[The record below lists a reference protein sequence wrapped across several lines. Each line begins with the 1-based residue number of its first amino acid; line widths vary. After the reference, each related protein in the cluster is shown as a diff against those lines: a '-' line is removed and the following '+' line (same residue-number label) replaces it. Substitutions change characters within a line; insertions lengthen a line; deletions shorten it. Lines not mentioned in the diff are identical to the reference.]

1 MERIRNQ
8 FDLSVVFYFESKN
21 CYTGSKGK
29 LRFRIDVKDG
39 QILCAIWRE
48 DICFE
53 LAEIEKTAAFP
64 LDAAGY
70 DQMIAFLDQAY
81 ADTPK

>member
-8 FDLSVVFYFESKN
+8 FDLPEVFYFESKN

-39 QILCAIWRE
+39 QLICAVWRK

-53 LAEIEKTAAFP
+53 LAEIENTAEFP
-64 LDAAGY
+64 LSKEGY
-70 DQMIAFLDQAY
+70 DEMIAYLDRAF

>member
-8 FDLSVVFYFESKN
+8 FDLPEVFYFESKN

-39 QILCAIWRE
+39 QLICAVWRK

-53 LAEIEKTAAFP
+53 LAEIEDTAEFP
-64 LDAAGY
+64 LSAEGY
-70 DQMIAFLDQAY
+70 DGMIAYLDRAF

>member
-8 FDLSVVFYFESKN
+8 FDLPEVFYFESKN

-29 LRFRIDVKDG
+29 LRFRIDGKDG
-39 QILCAIWRE
+39 QLICAVWRK

-53 LAEIEKTAAFP
+53 LAEIENTAEFP
-64 LDAAGY
+64 LSKEGY
-70 DQMIAFLDQAY
+70 DEMIAYLDRAF